1 MLVKR
6 KMIKK
11 YNFENLISIEDNNKC
26 IKKIDN
32 LFDTDNWCKTV
43 PHYQTW
49 PNLFDYNQF
58 YKFKYSF
65 ILSCHSYLGREVD
78 IIEIK
83 SWCYMNYHLNYSIK
97 NIDTLWHSHGDK
109 TDKKISGIFYL
120 SNPKDVSDYAS
131 SGTEFKEFPNIIPED
146 FCWFIYPSYLIH
158 RPGKIQSNLKRYV
171 LACDFEYR

>member
-1 MLVKR
+1 
-6 KMIKK
+6 
-11 YNFENLISIEDNNKC
+11 
-26 IKKIDN
+26 
-32 LFDTDNWCKTV
+32 
-43 PHYQTW
+43 
-49 PNLFDYNQF
+49 
-58 YKFKYSF
+58 
-65 ILSCHSYLGREVD
+65 
-78 IIEIK
+78 
-83 SWCYMNYHLNYSIK
+83 MNYHLNYSIK